1 MICRTEIENLIGMSV
16 IPDPEPVTPEEV
28 GNEVVKARKITDQKT
43 LEVANRLIELIEKGV
58 VPWTKGW
65 SGGGFLPTNGK
76 TNKSY
81 QGTNTLALWA
91 AMHLNDWTDPR
102 FLTFNQGK
110 SLGGYVRKGETG
122 IKILKPNV
130 VTKDV
135 KQPDGTIKKEG
146 YIYFTEIP
154 VFNVSQF
161 EKLNLP
167 PLVKKDPVPVLDIET
182 QILDSYKDHPEI
194 IYRPQDKAFYR
205 PSEDKIYLPLRE
217 QFDSSNTFIETLF
230 HELGHS
236 TGHISRLGKD
246 GKRKDLQDNYGDH
259 KASRG
264 EEELIAEITVALIA
278 AEFGVEIDW
287 GNTASYAEG
296 WLKPLKD
303 DPGMIIIAAKQAQDA
318 VNWMLGIKKG
328 DTPDQVGT
336 SFPGL
341 QDYKDGGSGG
351 LVGSRSTVGFVST
364 DALKDMAGNVAG
376 NEEAI
381 ESYRKSLRE
390 GKGFAI
396 RDFNGK
402 PFNDPIMVIYDDE
415 TGMAF
420 VGEGNHRLQAAI
432 AENIPFV
439 PVRVVRGKASEMVED
454 AEKGKFPKQ
463 IKNNKEPKFVE
474 TTGDRAGEPV
484 SAGYIPPEM
493 HPSFVFDKELV
504 SDEVPNFVSQSDPFG
519 PPEPGEGVGNE
530 DQTGEQI
537 ANQAPETP
545 EPTTDTQPSS
555 TPKVRRTARGLEIP
569 LLKFPLTVTVSK
581 EVYNYRSETF
591 YGDYV
596 GEVVGQTPS
605 GNSIKVRFDS
615 QEDFNTFYGDVDYYG
630 GPDGMWEGDDYQ
642 SNKKTI
648 LAARKDLKVLDKL
661 FEDKNNLLEL
671 GEGVGSEG
679 QTGEQIADQAPETPE
694 ATPEPNVGEQG
705 QTGEEIASKAPKN
718 KDASV
723 EPTKFTFMGEEY
735 DLWNDITYDR
745 ESKEGSDN
753 DQLEYLHGIFAD
765 RILDGQELITSRTD
779 INNYITE
786 ILKKYGYG
794 NKFFMLASG
803 AVSDKT
809 LGKDPMKGKG
819 GIEAGVGRANNSGI
833 PSDSPLKDVEFPVF
847 LARSRGISKIAMLH
861 EIAHLMESGWRTGV
875 GGGHN
880 QIWHQTFLTLLRQEG
895 FQTQANLLSSS
906 MGEVKGDTG
915 AINP

>member
-1 MICRTEIENLIGMSV
+1 MDFERT
-16 IPDPEPVTPEEV
+16 
-28 GNEVVKARKITDQKT
+28 
-43 LEVANRLIELIEKGV
+43 
-58 VPWTKGW
+58 
-65 SGGGFLPTNGK
+65 
-76 TNKSY
+76 
-81 QGTNTLALWA
+81 
-91 AMHLNDWTDPR
+91 
-102 FLTFNQGK
+102 
-110 SLGGYVRKGETG
+110 
-122 IKILKPNV
+122 
-130 VTKDV
+130 
-135 KQPDGTIKKEG
+135 
-146 YIYFTEIP
+146 
-154 VFNVSQF
+154 
-161 EKLNLP
+161 
-167 PLVKKDPVPVLDIET
+167 
-182 QILDSYKDHPEI
+182 
-194 IYRPQDKAFYR
+194 
-205 PSEDKIYLPLRE
+205 
-217 QFDSSNTFIETLF
+217 
-230 HELGHS
+230 
-236 TGHISRLGKD
+236 D
-246 GKRKDLQDNYGDH
+246 GKNLG
-259 KASRG
+259 S
-264 EEELIAEITVALIA
+264 
-278 AEFGVEIDW
+278 
-287 GNTASYAEG
+287 EG
-296 WLKPLKD
+296 
-303 DPGMIIIAAKQAQDA
+303 
-318 VNWMLGIKKG
+318 
-328 DTPDQVGT
+328 
-336 SFPGL
+336 
-341 QDYKDGGSGG
+341 
-351 LVGSRSTVGFVST
+351 
-364 DALKDMAGNVAG
+364 
-376 NEEAI
+376 
-381 ESYRKSLRE
+381 
-390 GKGFAI
+390 
-396 RDFNGK
+396 
-402 PFNDPIMVIYDDE
+402 
-415 TGMAF
+415 
-420 VGEGNHRLQAAI
+420 
-432 AENIPFV
+432 
-439 PVRVVRGKASEMVED
+439 
-454 AEKGKFPKQ
+454 
-463 IKNNKEPKFVE
+463 
-474 TTGDRAGEPV
+474 
-484 SAGYIPPEM
+484 
-493 HPSFVFDKELV
+493 
-504 SDEVPNFVSQSDPFG
+504 
-519 PPEPGEGVGNE
+519 
-530 DQTGEQI
+530 QTGEQT
-537 ANQAPETP
+537 ADQAPETP

-605 GNSIKVRFDS
+605 GNSIKVKFDS

-648 LAARKDLKVLDKL
+648 LAARKDLKVLNKL
-661 FEDKNNLLEL
+661 FEDKNNLLDL

-679 QTGEQIADQAPETPE
+679 KTGEQIAEEEPVTPE
-694 ATPEPNVGEQG
+694 VAPEPNVGEQG

-718 KDASV
+718 KDVSV